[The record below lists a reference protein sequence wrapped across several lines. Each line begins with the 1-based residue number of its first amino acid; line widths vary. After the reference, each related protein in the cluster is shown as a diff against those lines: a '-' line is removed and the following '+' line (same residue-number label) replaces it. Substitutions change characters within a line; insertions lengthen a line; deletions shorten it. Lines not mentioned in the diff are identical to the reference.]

1 MLVCFGIVYLTA
13 MSSRNSIDLGLG
25 TVYQVLKCCYRTV
38 EKRNALSNAVTSND
52 IHYQRAI
59 PSPWNLCQNQAAR
72 V

>member
-1 MLVCFGIVYLTA
+1 MFACFGMVYLTA
-13 MSSRNSIDLGLG
+13 VSSGNSIDSGLG

-38 EKRNALSNAVTSND
+38 EKRNALSNAITSND

-59 PSPWNLCQNQAAR
+59 LSPWNLCQNQAAL